1 MKCFFQVDLF
11 KILDEP
17 LPNNSR
23 NEFTAQ
29 NNLFD
34 LLNTNNQQTNPLE
47 DILFGNDLL
56 NNQSTNG
63 N

>member
-47 DILFGNDLL
+47 DILFGNDLP